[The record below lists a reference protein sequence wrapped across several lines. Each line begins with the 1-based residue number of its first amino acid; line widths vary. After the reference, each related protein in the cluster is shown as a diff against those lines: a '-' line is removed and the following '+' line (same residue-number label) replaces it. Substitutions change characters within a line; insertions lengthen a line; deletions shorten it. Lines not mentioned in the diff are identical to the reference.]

1 MKNLLI
7 NRALAAK
14 KKKLT
19 ILFALVC
26 ASMMGFATT
35 YCHTEINSTNGNGS
49 VYMTCSPTAKENE
62 YKILFEG
69 TNSHPLKAIN
79 AVSVGINDIN
89 GVPGASTLTFDF
101 DESENGSAVATFTCT
116 STPNAPYVAYIVFK
130 MSDNSELVLNEF
142 PKDMDWPATC
152 GGSSKPSPE
161 LSLNATSKT
170 LEIDASAETF
180 QIVASK
186 LGTGAISYASS
197 AEGVATV
204 SNTGL
209 VTAVSGGTATI
220 TITVAEDGDYAE
232 ESKTLTVE
240 VIDWPNTDWLENGT
254 NAYKL
259 HISPA
264 MGGTQRINNGN
275 LWIGFPDAVIG
286 DISIEPNGG
295 EGAWRTFAPS
305 NFTGYRTQFTAV
317 WRGNT
322 YTFTVYRN
330 FTGVNLAKGMPSTAG
345 RDASNAWKSND
356 GNKGTRWGSEGAKHY
371 SKEGDLAE
379 DWWVVDLGA
388 MYEINAIKTL
398 YEGATPKNYSFYT
411 SPNNDSWIEIDSYN
425 AVPQHVGNTDADYN
439 EYTYSPGKVGRYVK
453 IFAREAVQAD
463 FAYGISIWEFEVY
476 GQPAEDV
483 DVNAPVL
490 ASAAVSGTPTTS
502 EIKIAVSASD
512 TEDGEISLYRV
523 RESSL
528 KMDRNFTAVDGKLTF
543 SGLVDDTDYSFTITA
558 LDNIGNQSNAIVV
571 NASTAVDPSNPATMA
586 PEPPARSA
594 DDVRAIYSDAYAD
607 ILMHDFQI
615 GGQWGSTEGTRRVK
629 NGNNYLLYD
638 ISSNNWIALGVD
650 GAGKEAIVAKDGYHG
665 DAKTGLNAS
674 EMEQLHID
682 LWSNVA
688 LAHINV
694 YLENTKITTVAHD
707 GTGWN
712 QYNIELPSPMPDAAG
727 NLRFMKL
734 DGIND
739 DGRAKI
745 AIDNIYFF
753 KAPSGSKTVEVSTN
767 NALWG
772 SVTATAGG
780 DPVPSI
786 VPINTE
792 VTFTATPTS
801 DAYDFAYWLIG
812 EEKVYTNPYPLVITA
827 NTNAEAIFEPHR
839 TTYCRSV
846 ITADNG
852 ATIYMTAKK
861 TGAVQEGTGYP
872 QYRLEFEG
880 MAGYAITGPGNFDV
894 WIGHVNGSS
903 GNTQFANGAWTFV
916 DNTSL
921 YPYGMLY
928 AEFYAEDWREI
939 TFPNH
944 YFFFAPGGVATLN
957 TNFPTASLI
966 NWNNSCIDE
975 TAPVLAAPAAEALNE
990 STIRLSISAK
1000 DDYSN
1005 TIWYH
1010 ITCAA
1015 ASIDETITDASGVT
1029 ITKEYTGLTSGTF
1042 YEFTVTAADGSDP
1055 ATANVSAPQVCSAT
1069 PAGDTEAPEITNFT
1083 ATPSYG
1089 YVDLTMTATDDM
1101 GHNLTF
1107 TITYGTEN
1115 AEVEGAPG
1123 VAVTKRIYATPGTA
1137 YTFSV
1142 VATDAASH
1150 TSNVANA
1157 NATTLTIPAAPTP
1170 THDARL
1176 VYSIYSDAY
1185 TPVVAQDFWRSNYG
1199 GVAPLSENDYLLYRM
1214 TNNMIVWGNADQT
1227 GSIHPT
1233 DEFYTDGEHFGL
1245 DVSNMAYLHFDVWCD
1260 VADQLNT
1267 VNINDQAVTIPTT
1280 RTIAGEWVSFD
1291 VDITGVA
1298 LTDRQNVRWLKFHP
1312 FNTVNCIAAIDN
1324 VYFWSYGTQTTP
1336 VMGGDAAT
1344 GGWATFASP
1353 VKVAVPSGVTAYK
1366 AEYQLNGNE
1375 EELLLTSIGDV
1386 IPAGEGV
1393 ILHGEADHVYAFSPT
1408 NDAAGDY
1415 TGNALVGCPV
1425 RTDITSVAATNDIFC
1440 LRYSELYSLTG
1451 FFIYSG
1457 QYIAAGKAYLPLP
1470 KAEPSSAPRRIRF
1483 VFREEQGTTGF
1494 DPTNAEAVPT
1504 TKFIENGQ
1512 LYIRR
1517 GDAVYTIQ
1525 GVRVK

>member
-1 MKNLLI
+1 M
-7 NRALAAK
+7 R
-14 KKKLT
+14 KLT
-19 ILFALVC
+19 LLFALLC
-26 ASMMGFATT
+26 ASVMGWAAKYCNAAITSVGGRNATVTMRLVSGTT
-35 YCHTEINSTNGNGS
+35 YEFSITTVDNITSYSSVSLWLYRNGS
-49 VYMTCSPTAKENE
+49 ETYN
-62 YKILFEG
+62 FG
-69 TNSHPLKAIN
+69 
-79 AVSVGINDIN
+79 NDISRDGN
-89 GVPGASTLTFDF
+89 TLSVQFTSSSVPSIYSNALFISLDGYGENRFDIPTDASW
-101 DESENGSAVATFTCT
+101 VACQ
-116 STPNAPYVAYIVFK
+116 
-130 MSDNSELVLNEF
+130 
-142 PKDMDWPATC
+142 
-152 GGSSKPSPE
+152 SKPSPE
-161 LSLNATSKT
+161 LTLNATSKT

-186 LGTGAISYASS
+186 LSTGAISYASS

-220 TITVAEDGDYAE
+220 TVTVAEDGDYAE

-240 VIDWPNTDWLENGT
+240 VIDWPNTAWLENGT

-264 MGGTQRINNGN
+264 MGGTQRIDNGN

-330 FTGVNLAKGMPSTAG
+330 FTGVNLAKGMPSYTGHA
-345 RDASNAWKSND
+345 ALPAQNAND
-356 GNKGTRWGSEGAKHY
+356 GNKGSRWGSEGAKHY

-379 DWWVVDLGA
+379 DWWSVDLGA
-388 MYEINAIKTL
+388 FYEISSIKTL
-398 YEGATPKNYSFYT
+398 YETAAPKNYSFYT
-411 SPNNDSWIEIDSYN
+411 SPNNDSWIEIGSYN
-425 AVPQHVGNTDADYN
+425 HTPNVGNTDANYN
-439 EYTYSPGKVGRYVK
+439 EYTFSPEKVARYVK

-463 FAYGISIWEFEVY
+463 FGYGISIWEFEVY
-476 GQPAEDV
+476 GQPAENV

-543 SGLVDDTDYSFTITA
+543 GDLLDGTDYSFTITA
-558 LDNIGNQSNAIVV
+558 LDAIGNQSNAIVV
-571 NASTAVDPSNPATMA
+571 NASTAQDPANPATMA

-594 DDVRAIYSDAYAD
+594 DDVRAIYSDAYTD
-607 ILMHDFQI
+607 ILMHDFRI
-615 GGQWGSTEGTRRVK
+615 GGQWNSTEGTRRVK
-629 NGNNYLLYD
+629 SGNNYLLYD

-650 GAGKEAIVAKDGYHG
+650 GAGNDAIVAKDGYHG

-734 DGIND
+734 EGIND
-739 DGRAKI
+739 DDRAKI

-772 SVTATAGG
+772 SATATVGG
-780 DPVPSI
+780 DPAPSI

-801 DAYDFAYWLIG
+801 GAYDFAYWLIG

-880 MAGYAITGPGNFDV
+880 MAGYAITGSGNFDV

-944 YFFFAPGGVATLN
+944 YFYFAPGGVVTLN
-957 TNFPTASLI
+957 SNFPTASLI

-990 STIRLSISAK
+990 STIRLSISAT

-1015 ASIDETITDASGVT
+1015 ASIDETIADASGVT
-1029 ITKEYTGLTSGTF
+1029 ITKEYTGLTSGTL

-1055 ATANVSAPQVCSAT
+1055 ATANVSAAQNCSAT
-1069 PAGDTEAPEITNFT
+1069 PVGDTEDPVITSFT
-1083 ATPSYG
+1083 ATASYG
-1089 YVDLTMTATDDM
+1089 YVDLAMTATDDM
-1101 GHNLTF
+1101 AGDLTY
-1107 TITYGTEN
+1107 TITYGTDN
-1115 AEVEGAPG
+1115 VDVVGAAG
-1123 VAVTKRIYATPGTA
+1123 SETTKRIFVLPNTSLS
-1137 YTFSV
+1137 FSV

-1150 TSNVANA
+1150 TSAAAVAD
-1157 NATTLTIPAAPTP
+1157 ATTLTIPASHIP
-1170 THDARL
+1170 THEAVSVLSVFSNTYDPAVAAGFNRTNWG
-1176 VYSIYSDAY
+1176 SA
-1185 TPVVAQDFWRSNYG
+1185 PVVVESDYILYSMTSN
-1199 GVAPLSENDYLLYRM
+1199 V
-1214 TNNMIVWGNADQT
+1214 IVWGNNDGNPGHGNIDGLSGHTYADK
-1227 GSIHPT
+1227 P
-1233 DEFYTDGEHFGL
+1233 GL
-1245 DVSNMAYLHFDVWCD
+1245 DVSGMKYIHFDIFCD
-1260 VADQLNT
+1260 AANQLNT
-1267 VNINDQAVTIPTT
+1267 VNINDQAVSIPTA

-1298 LTDRQNVRWLKFHP
+1298 LADRQNVRWLKFHP

-1324 VYFWSYGTQTTP
+1324 VYFWKEPEIIRDDNWMAPGELGTICIPQGA
-1336 VMGGDAAT
+1336 VAT
-1344 GGWATFASP
+1344 GGDIYELLGKDENGKIVFATVANNEMTPGKPYLFEAKSNAMRFFYTSATPASEP
-1353 VKVAVPSGVTAYK
+1353 DNSGAMKGTFDEVTLTGS
-1366 AEYQLNGNE
+1366 QLNNVYYFAGHA
-1375 EELLLTSIGDV
+1375 LWSCVDLTSTGLHVSANRAWVV
-1386 IPAGEGV
+1386 IDESMPPVNTSSPMPGRRIMTMNVNSKNTPTAIDQVHSSDAVRKV
-1393 ILHGEADHVYAFSPT
+1393 ILD
-1408 NDAAGDY
+1408 
-1415 TGNALVGCPV
+1415 
-1425 RTDITSVAATNDIFC
+1425 
-1440 LRYSELYSLTG
+1440 
-1451 FFIYSG
+1451 
-1457 QYIAAGKAYLPLP
+1457 
-1470 KAEPSSAPRRIRF
+1470 
-1483 VFREEQGTTGF
+1483 GT
-1494 DPTNAEAVPT
+1494 
-1504 TKFIENGQ
+1504 
-1512 LYIRR
+1512 LYILR
-1517 GDAVYTIQ
+1517 GEKLYDAT
-1525 GVRVK
+1525 GRLVK